1 MRQDIDLRTIWN
13 EAAKSGLVLGIFTA
27 VFMFTG
33 ILTAGLASG
42 GFGARLAGSLIS
54 VALWLVK
61 FVGCLWLLRFFMLKF
76 AVNHPE
82 LTPKSS
88 FRFGMFT
95 ALTSAIIVAG
105 VNLIN
110 LTVISPDSMSQM
122 IDTYMQAYS
131 STMALGDSDRVALER
146 TMSKLPQ
153 ISFFV
158 TLVYCFLYGVIAS
171 KIFSM
176 SIPPR
181 DIFGDTVDEQEDLK

>member
-1 MRQDIDLRTIWN
+1 
-13 EAAKSGLVLGIFTA
+13 
-27 VFMFTG
+27 
-33 ILTAGLASG
+33 
-42 GFGARLAGSLIS
+42 
-54 VALWLVK
+54 
-61 FVGCLWLLRFFMLKF
+61 MLKF

-176 SIPPR
+176 SI
-181 DIFGDTVDEQEDLK
+181 DIDIENYG

>member
-13 EAAKSGLVLGIFTA
+13 EAAKSGLFLGLFTA
-27 VFMFTG
+27 VFVFTG
-33 ILTAGLASG
+33 ILTAWLASG

-61 FVGCLWLLRFFMLKF
+61 FVGCLWLLRFFMIKF
-76 AVNHPE
+76 AIKYPY
-82 LTPKSS
+82 LTSRSS

-110 LTVISPDSMSQM
+110 LTVISPDSLTQL

-131 STMALGDSDRVALER
+131 STMTLGDSDRVALER
-146 TMSKLPQ
+146 MVGKLPQ

-176 SIPPR
+176 AIPPR
-181 DIFGDTVDEQEDLK
+181 DIFGDTIDEQDDLK

>member
-1 MRQDIDLRTIWN
+1 
-13 EAAKSGLVLGIFTA
+13 
-27 VFMFTG
+27 
-33 ILTAGLASG
+33 
-42 GFGARLAGSLIS
+42 
-54 VALWLVK
+54 
-61 FVGCLWLLRFFMLKF
+61 MLKF

-181 DIFGDTVDEQEDLK
+181 DVFGDTVDEQDDLK

>member
-82 LTPKSS
+82 LTILRHRYRREDITRSS
-88 FRFGMFT
+88 RQWY
-95 ALTSAIIVAG
+95 SA
-105 VNLIN
+105 
-110 LTVISPDSMSQM
+110 
-122 IDTYMQAYS
+122 
-131 STMALGDSDRVALER
+131 
-146 TMSKLPQ
+146 
-153 ISFFV
+153 
-158 TLVYCFLYGVIAS
+158 
-171 KIFSM
+171 
-176 SIPPR
+176 
-181 DIFGDTVDEQEDLK
+181 

>member
-1 MRQDIDLRTIWN
+1 MRQDIDFRTIWN

-110 LTVISPDSMSQM
+110 LTVISPDSINQL
-122 IDTYMQAYS
+122 IDTY
-131 STMALGDSDRVALER
+131 MALGDSDRVALER

-181 DIFGDTVDEQEDLK
+181 DIFGDTVDEQDELK